1 MTLEQPTRPTTNE
14 PAHPLMLALLIA
26 ALIVAVMALLTVV
39 FGFNGT
45 VPSLEI
51 VPDPAGLALP
61 F

>member
-26 ALIVAVMALLTVV
+26 AAIVAAMAVLTYV

-45 VPSLEI
+45 IPSLEI
-51 VPDPAGLALP
+51 VPDPAGVSLP